1 MTGRTLP
8 PAPVH
13 HCAAEHS
20 LSHGSAQH
28 GLFLLPVQHLAL
40 LSKMLPHSY
49 DSSLRL
55 QDVSSPT
62 GCATAEQ
69 LGESSVPAP
78 LAPNAVL
85 CMQLC
90 PVGHLAQQN
99 PQWEGFPMPSLPPA
113 AAEGSACSVPASQG
127 LASEDGWREI
137 GCRAASVCLLSAV
150 SAQQGIAAKSC
161 IAAGVSQPLPA
172 KCGRDLA

>member
-1 MTGRTLP
+1 MENSDFLWQEKCSDRQASS
-8 PAPVH
+8 PAPAC

-20 LSHGSAQH
+20 LSHSSEQH

-78 LAPNAVL
+78 LNPTPCCACSCVL
-85 CMQLC
+85 WDTLLSRTLNGKSFQSHPFLYLHGGVRLLC
-90 PVGHLAQQN
+90 PCI
-99 PQWEGFPMPSLPPA
+99 S
-113 AAEGSACSVPASQG
+113 
-127 LASEDGWREI
+127 
-137 GCRAASVCLLSAV
+137 RA
-150 SAQQGIAAKSC
+150 GI
-161 IAAGVSQPLPA
+161 
-172 KCGRDLA
+172 